1 MSLKAIEYRQLIH
14 IITIFLI
21 VQFFGLFLATQ
32 LFNGQTY
39 QSVMFQQISNA
50 PIGSLFMFA
59 YVILI
64 AIVVLVLVKRF
75 KPEKILIIWERVIIL
90 ITAFFVFYIVS
101 SSITADLVT
110 NPNSY
115 VSTYTIISL
124 IFAIILLYIKQ
135 KNLVFKNTAAIIS
148 SLGIGLLLGLG
159 FSPIIALILICILAV
174 YDFVA
179 VFITKHMLTL
189 ANVAMK
195 NNLALLVDVNEYKA
209 VSKSSMDKNE
219 MIEYRK
225 AIKQKLFSIPAG
237 LKQKVGTRIIIPA
250 SVALGAGDL
259 AIPLMVSISF
269 YKVYL
274 NFTLSIF
281 VSIGATFGL
290 ILTMYILKRYRR
302 ALPAIPPILL
312 GILGSMLVYF
322 IIFNALPF

>member
-1 MSLKAIEYRQLIH
+1 MSFKAIEYRQLIQ

-39 QSVMFQQISNA
+39 QSAITQQISNA
-50 PIGSLFMFA
+50 PIGALFLFA
-59 YVILI
+59 YAVLI
-64 AIVVLVLVKRF
+64 AVVVLVMIKRF
-75 KPEKILIIWERVIIL
+75 KPEKILIIWEKVIIL
-90 ITAFFVFYIVS
+90 ITAFFVFYIILS
-101 SSITADLVT
+101 TITSDLVI
-110 NPNSY
+110 NPNDY
-115 VSTYTIISL
+115 VSVYTAISL
-124 IFAIILLYIKQ
+124 ILAIIILYIKQ
-135 KNLVFKNTAAIIS
+135 KNLVFRNIAAILS

-159 FSPIIALILICILAV
+159 FSPIIALILIGILAI

-189 ANVAMK
+189 ANIAMK

-209 VSKSSMDKNE
+209 ISRSNLSKTE
-219 MIEYRK
+219 MSEYRK
-225 AIKQKLFSIPAG
+225 AIKQKLFSIPQG
-237 LKQKVGTRIIIPA
+237 IKQKVGTRIIIPA
-250 SVALGAGDL
+250 GVALGAGDL

-281 VSIGATFGL
+281 VAVGATFGL

-312 GILGSMLVYF
+312 GILCSMLVYF
-322 IIFNALPF
+322 LVFNALPF